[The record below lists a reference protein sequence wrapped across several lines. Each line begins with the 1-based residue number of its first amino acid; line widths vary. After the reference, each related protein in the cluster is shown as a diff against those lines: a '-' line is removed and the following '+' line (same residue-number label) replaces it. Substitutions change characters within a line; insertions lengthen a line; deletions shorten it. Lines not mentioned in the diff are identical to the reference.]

1 MTDKRELRTFELQND
16 FPHSEVRACYNTVS
30 IYMIY
35 NIYTTPHRVFKLM
48 YIVAGILISNEEIC
62 DTVDRIQIA
71 PRVEMRQQ
79 PQLELK
85 RGQSDG
91 ALGQKKAGTGSPS
104 SKRRR
109 RVSVTGLAGGMVRG
123 VTNQV
128 TSRVSNRFSWLS
140 KLPQLLGQ
148 WRALAHSF
156 TVWTIPNF
164 LLEYTSGY
172 ISRRFFLNSDCDMIY
187 K

>member
-1 MTDKRELRTFELQND
+1 
-16 FPHSEVRACYNTVS
+16 
-30 IYMIY
+30 
-35 NIYTTPHRVFKLM
+35 M

-71 PRVEMRQQ
+71 PRVEMRQH
-79 PQLELK
+79 QLQLK

-91 ALGQKKAGTGSPS
+91 ALGSKQKSDAAGST
-104 SKRRR
+104 KRRR

-148 WRALAHSF
+148 WRSLAHSF

-164 LLEYTSGY
+164 VLEYTSGF
-172 ISRRFFLNSDCDMIY
+172 ISRRFFLNRDCDMIY